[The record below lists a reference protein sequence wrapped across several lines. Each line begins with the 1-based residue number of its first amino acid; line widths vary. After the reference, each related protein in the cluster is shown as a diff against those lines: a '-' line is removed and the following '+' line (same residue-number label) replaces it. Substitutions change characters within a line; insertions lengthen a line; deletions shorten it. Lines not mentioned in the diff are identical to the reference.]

1 MKAHQRIIREQKA
14 IAPMLELFPPPANPV
29 LADAV
34 IKQISYTTAERV
46 ILEYEW
52 LRCMPAIV
60 MYCYGIYFDDVLGGV
75 VVYSQ
80 EYSENLGVWDKYGYT
95 GKMLLLSRG
104 ACVHWT
110 PTGTASKLIRKSME
124 LLPPQYKVITAT
136 VDELAGEIG
145 TIYQAC
151 GFHYVGVM
159 RETKTRLGIRVNG
172 KLIGTRA
179 MRARFGTEKLD
190 ILKQAYPNMKIETQ
204 VSKARYF
211 CFRGSVKEKK
221 QHYKAIAHLIKQYP
235 KRAEYVSRAIR
246 ANSISEGVVQFRDSA
261 LQDAN
266 NA

>member
-1 MKAHQRIIREQKA
+1 MKAHQRIIREQKENE
-14 IAPMLELFPPPANPV
+14 ICLELFAPPTSPNLSTAI
-29 LADAV
+29 
-34 IKQISYTTAERV
+34 IKQISYNTAERI

-60 MYCYGIYFDDVLGGV
+60 MYCYGIYFDGVLGGV

-80 EYSENLGVWDKYGYT
+80 EYSENLGVWNKYGFT

-104 ACVHWT
+104 ACTHWT
-110 PTGTASKLIRKSME
+110 PIGTASKLIRRSME
-124 LLPPQYKVITAT
+124 LLPAQYEVITAT
-136 VDELAGEIG
+136 VDKLAGEVG

-179 MRARFGTEKLD
+179 MRAKFGTEK
-190 ILKQAYPNMKIETQ
+190 ISVLKEKYPNLEIETQ

-211 CFRGSVKEKK
+211 CFRGSAKTKK
-221 QHYKAIAHLIKQYP
+221 QHLKAISHLIKEYP
-235 KRAEYVSRAIR
+235 KRAEYVSGAIR
-246 ANSISEGVVQFRDSA
+246 ADSIGEGVVQFHDSA
-261 LQDAN
+261 F
-266 NA
+266 